1 MKREFTSL
9 SPQEALHVAIFIEE
23 RNAEI
28 YQQFAEL
35 FADFR
40 DPESLEIAQV
50 FAEMSEEERHH
61 GTELQE
67 RYFERYGTRAGAIT
81 EDDISDFIEVPR
93 LENGDIFAIARSR
106 TSRVP
111 AQKALEV
118 ALAAEKAALR
128 YYARLVE
135 LTDDEP
141 LRALYVELSSFEGEH
156 TNILERRLAET
167 KRAITGGAES

>member
-28 YQQFAEL
+28 YEQFADL
-35 FADFR
+35 FAEFKDA
-40 DPESLEIAQV
+40 ESLEIAQV

-67 RYFERYGTRAGAIT
+67 RYFERYGTRACAIT
-81 EDDISDFIEVPR
+81 EDEISDFIEVPR
-93 LENGDIFAIARSR
+93 LENGDIFAIARSQ
-106 TSRVP
+106 TSRLP

-118 ALAAEKAALR
+118 ALAAERAALR
-128 YYARLVE
+128 YYVRLTQ
-135 LTDDEP
+135 LTDDAA
-141 LRALYVELSSFEGEH
+141 LRALYLELSSFEGEH
-156 TNILERRLAET
+156 TGILERRLADS
-167 KRAITGGAES
+167 KRAISEGPES